1 MNTTIYCTAPRKG
14 GLSFYLEA
22 DGQRFFLYHT
32 PKFSMRVFK
41 EYNGGKHIDMVFR
54 GSRAYNSQ
62 NTRERLIR
70 TLAYIE
76 KEQNISVLNK
86 TERAKQ
92 RSPRRK
98 RTKDFDEELYI

>member
-1 MNTTIYCTAPRKG
+1 MNTTIYCVAPENG
-14 GLSFYLEA
+14 GMSFYLEA
-22 DGQRFFLYHT
+22 DGQQYFLYHT
-32 PKFSMRVFK
+32 PKFSIRVFN
-41 EYNGGKHIDMVFR
+41 EYNSGKHIDTVFR

-62 NTRERLIR
+62 NTKERLIR

-98 RTKDFDEELYI
+98 RTEDYDAELYI